1 MIMDTICTQCFS
13 NLSNNVTSV
22 TIILFMI
29 YSKITILFILLF
41 YLLSSLFYMHFESNE
56 TVFDKIQHA
65 SNSGQQTEG
74 KAVSMSHLSVAAR
87 RQIRRVPCWRSR
99 QPHVA
104 ISLCSLLCIDFMEG
118 KKERKKECSRI

>member
-29 YSKITILFILLF
+29 YTKKNM
-41 YLLSSLFYMHFESNE
+41 SSLFYMHFESNE